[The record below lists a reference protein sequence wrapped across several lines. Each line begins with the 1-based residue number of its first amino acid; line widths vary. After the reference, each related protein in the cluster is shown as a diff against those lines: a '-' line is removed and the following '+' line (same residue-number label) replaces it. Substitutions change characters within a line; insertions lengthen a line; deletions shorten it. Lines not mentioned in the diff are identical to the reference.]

1 MCLRQRRHKNL
12 ASVQLQEEVQQLQ
25 LLPQRLWRQQALQMQ
40 MQPPLELR
48 ERLQEEVQ
56 LLQLLPH
63 RLWRHQPLQMQMQPQ
78 ELRELLQ
85 EEVQLLQLLPQRL
98 WRHQLHQQM
107 LAQEPHRQLQLLQL
121 LIQRR
126 WRHLQQEP
134 QQILPSAR
142 QARGAATARKH
153 QTFQSR
159 GGALRISIE
168 ELDRFAMVFRS
179 PAYLN

>member
-1 MCLRQRRHKNL
+1 MHTKKLPRHMQMQPQERR
-12 ASVQLQEEVQQLQ
+12 AILQEEVQLLQ
-25 LLPQRLWRQQALQMQ
+25 LIPQRLWRQQPLQMQ
-40 MQPPLELR
+40 MPPPLER
-48 ERLQEEVQ
+48 EILQEEVQ

-63 RLWRHQPLQMQMQPQ
+63 RLWKHQPLQMQMQPQ

-85 EEVQLLQLLPQRL
+85 EELQLP
-98 WRHQLHQQM
+98 QQM

-121 LIQRR
+121 LIQRL
-126 WRHLQQEP
+126 WRHQQQEP

-142 QARGAATARKH
+142 QARGAATRRKH
-153 QTFQSR
+153 QTYQSR

>member
-48 ERLQEEVQ
+48 EILQEKVQ

-85 EEVQLLQLLPQRL
+85 EELQLP
-98 WRHQLHQQM
+98 QQM

-126 WRHLQQEP
+126 WRHQQQEP

-142 QARGAATARKH
+142 RARGAATARKH
-153 QTFQSR
+153 QRFHSR
-159 GGALRISIE
+159 GEALRISIE
-168 ELDRFAMVFRS
+168 ELDHFAMVCRS